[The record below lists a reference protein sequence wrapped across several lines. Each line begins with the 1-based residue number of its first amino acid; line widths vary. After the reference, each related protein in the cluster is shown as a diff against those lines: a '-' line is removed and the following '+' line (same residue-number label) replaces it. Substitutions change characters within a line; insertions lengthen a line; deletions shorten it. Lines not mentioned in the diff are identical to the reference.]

1 MANPAQLLL
10 DQFHAW
16 RNPQA
21 TADKARNLSDQ
32 PEAWTRHRV
41 AVRHLDALDEILIE
55 MEAQGK
61 QGLGVYRSELA
72 TWNGIV
78 FGHPHG
84 WSQANSGQIN
94 DTTLLHL
101 ETLAGRLADYLPST
115 DDTGRDRTR
124 GLVDAVRAAISDDD
138 SLSPELRIHLTQ
150 VADQLGWCL
159 DRYEITGDFELKNAI
174 DRLLITIGVTAQR
187 SKNGTVWTKLA
198 NEFVSPFIV
207 GTAAQITGSAMLML
221 ISGAG

>member
-16 RNPQA
+16 RNAQA
-21 TADKARNLSDQ
+21 TAEKARNMGEQ
-32 PEAWTRHRV
+32 PEGWTRHRV
-41 AVRHLDALDEILIE
+41 AVRHIDALDEILTE

-61 QGLGVYRSELA
+61 KVAVYRKQLPA
-72 TWNGIV
+72 WTAIAFGYPLGWN
-78 FGHPHG
+78 
-84 WSQANSGQIN
+84 QANSGKI
-94 DTTLLHL
+94 DATTLHHL
-101 ETLAGRLADYLPST
+101 ETLAGRLEDYLPLA
-115 DDTGRDRTR
+115 DDAGRERTR
-124 GLVDAVRAAISDDD
+124 NLVESVRAAISDDD
-138 SLSPELRIHLTQ
+138 SVPAELRIHLTQ
-150 VADQLGWCL
+150 MADQLGWCL

-187 SKNGTVWTKLA
+187 SNNGGIWTKIA